1 MMSNFLTLSSLKNY
15 ALVMKSVCEEN
26 ITQIE
31 RMSKN
36 QLAKIDYKL
45 NGMTKSDWEMN
56 KSLWERDLEKI
67 EKRMQEL
74 YPIELERMLLR

>member
-1 MMSNFLTLSSLKNY
+1 MKNY

-36 QLAKIDYKL
+36 QLAKIDYKY
-45 NGMTKSDWEMN
+45 NGMTKSDWELN
-56 KSLWERDLEKI
+56 KALWERDLEKI

>member
-1 MMSNFLTLSSLKNY
+1 MSNFLTLSSLKNY

-26 ITQIE
+26 IAQIE

-36 QLAKIDYKL
+36 QLAKIDYKY
-45 NGMTKSDWEMN
+45 NGMTKSDWELN
-56 KSLWERDLEKI
+56 KALWERDLEKI

>member
-1 MMSNFLTLSSLKNY
+1 MSNFLTLSSLKNY

-26 ITQIE
+26 IAQIE

>member
-1 MMSNFLTLSSLKNY
+1 MSNFLTLSSLKNY

-45 NGMTKSDWEMN
+45 NGMTKSDWELN
-56 KSLWERDLEKI
+56 KALWERDLQKI

>member
-1 MMSNFLTLSSLKNY
+1 
-15 ALVMKSVCEEN
+15 
-26 ITQIE
+26 
-31 RMSKN
+31 MSKN

-45 NGMTKSDWEMN
+45 NGMTKSDWELN

>member
-1 MMSNFLTLSSLKNY
+1 MSNFLTLSSLKNY

-26 ITQIE
+26 IAQIE

-45 NGMTKSDWEMN
+45 NGMTKSDWELN
-56 KSLWERDLEKI
+56 KALWERDLEKI

>member
-1 MMSNFLTLSSLKNY
+1 MSNFLTLSSLKNY

-36 QLAKIDYKL
+36 QLAKIDYKY
-45 NGMTKSDWEMN
+45 NGMTKSDWELN
-56 KSLWERDLEKI
+56 KALWERDLEKI